1 MNQTR
6 TLLKERLHRA
16 GLRATRQR
24 LDLGELLFQGDHR
37 HVTAEQLHSEARHTG
52 IRVSLATVYNTLNQ
66 FTAAGL
72 LRAIAVDP
80 RRSYFDTNTSNHHH
94 FFHADDGSLEDIPAD
109 RIDVGRL
116 PPPPQG
122 TRVAGVEVV
131 IRVSGKAD
139 PELF

>member
-6 TLLKERLHRA
+6 TLLKERLHGA

-24 LDLGELLFQGDHR
+24 LELGHLLFQGGDR
-37 HVTAEQLHSEARHTG
+37 HVTAEQLRSEAQGAG

-72 LRAIAVDP
+72 LREVAVDP

-94 FFHADDGSLEDIPAD
+94 FFHADEGRLEDIPAEQ
-109 RIDVGRL
+109 IDVGRL
-116 PPPPQG
+116 PPPPRG
-122 TRVAGVEVV
+122 TRVAGVDVV
-131 IRVSGKAD
+131 IRVSRKS
-139 PELF
+139 